1 VLVEASEEVHQ
12 LNRKSWAGYKAWG
25 GILLLAAGV
34 SIVRGAAKGK
44 ANTTDDSALNE
55 KVVSYVRAKYGI
67 PDTIKIT
74 AAPFQ
79 ASNFPGFLISTITTD
94 DGKQQKNTNVFMTN
108 DHHYLIVGFIF
119 PLGKDPKSEVV
130 QHVREQ
136 FKVKDDTTLT
146 AGPFHDSG
154 FSNFLATTVTA
165 DNGKGKQTQDFYV
178 TGDNRLLVLG
188 SILNLGL
195 DLRREALRTIVTAN
209 QPGQGPAHAPVTIV
223 EYADLECPMCGK
235 LHEFFEK
242 DLLPKYGDKVRII
255 FKEFPLVQIHDW
267 SLTAAIANECV
278 YKIKPEAFA
287 AYRSFVFQNQST
299 TNAANVRDNLLGYA
313 DQVGVDRV
321 RLAGCLD
328 SKASLQRVDEGTREA
343 KQLEIQSTPTCFIN
357 GRMLLGFPSPEAYYK
372 AVDEALKEAK

>member
-1 VLVEASEEVHQ
+1 M
-12 LNRKSWAGYKAWG
+12 NRKSRVSYKVWV
-25 GILLLAAGV
+25 GILLLVAGV
-34 SIVRGAAKGK
+34 SIARGAGKGK
-44 ANTTDDSALNE
+44 ANATDDAALNE
-55 KVVSYVRAKYGI
+55 KVISFVRAKYGI
-67 PDTIKIT
+67 PDTIKIL

-79 ASNFPGFLISTITTD
+79 ASNFPGFLTSTISTD
-94 DGKQQKNTNVFMTN
+94 DGKQVKNTSVFMTN

-119 PLGKDPKSEVV
+119 PLGKDPKSEIV

-146 AGPFHDSG
+146 PGPFHDSG
-154 FSNFLATTVTA
+154 FTNFLATTVTA
-165 DNGKGKQTQDFYV
+165 DNGKGKQTQDFYI

-195 DLRREALRTIVTAN
+195 DLRREALRTIVTTN
-209 QPGQGPAHAPVTIV
+209 QPSQGPAHAPVTIV
-223 EYADLECPMCGK
+223 EYADLECPMCGR
-235 LHEFFEK
+235 LHEFLEK
-242 DLLPKYGDKVRII
+242 HLLPQYGDKVRLI

-287 AYRSFVFQNQST
+287 DYRSLVFQNQTT
-299 TNAANVRDNLLGYA
+299 TNAINVRDNLLGYA
-313 DQVGVDRV
+313 ALVGVDRD

-328 SKASLQRVDEGTREA
+328 SKASLERVDEGTREA
-343 KQLEIQSTPTCFIN
+343 KLLEVQSTPTCFIN

-372 AVDEALKEAK
+372 AVDAALKEAK